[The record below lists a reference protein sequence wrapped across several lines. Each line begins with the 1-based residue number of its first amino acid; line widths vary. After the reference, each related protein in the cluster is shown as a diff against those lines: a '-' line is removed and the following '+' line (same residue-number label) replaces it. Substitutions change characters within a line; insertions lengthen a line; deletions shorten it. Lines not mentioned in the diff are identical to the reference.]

1 MLAKNVMETNV
12 ITLKKETPVKDIAAL
27 MIQHGISGF
36 PVVDEKGF
44 VVGVVSEF
52 DLMRKEI
59 RPEDPNLWTVCIWGI
74 KNNKH
79 LQEYIDSARKYLAET
94 AGDIMTTPAVTV
106 DEMDD
111 IETVGNLMFEEK
123 IKRVFVTKD
132 RKLVGVISRSE
143 FVKLLLRHSSEI

>member
-1 MLAKNVMETNV
+1 
-12 ITLKKETPVKDIAAL
+12 
-27 MIQHGISGF
+27 
-36 PVVDEKGF
+36 
-44 VVGVVSEF
+44 
-52 DLMRKEI
+52 
-59 RPEDPNLWTVCIWGI
+59 
-74 KNNKH
+74 
-79 LQEYIDSARKYLAET
+79 
-94 AGDIMTTPAVTV
+94 MTTPAVTV